1 MPPASPVMLS
11 INRIRFAR
19 SASERVEIWIAVAP
33 QAGFVDRH
41 EIAALV
47 KRGCPP
53 KLALEIAH

>member
-1 MPPASPVMLS
+1 MLS